1 MIQPLYSNHL
11 WPSLSIKLHQTQ
23 YSRLFSLFFPSHHSA
38 DDLNNAISACG
49 QDAGL
54 LQIGQEICLPGS
66 EKPGCPNVKSYNNN
80 ENCKVYVVQQGD
92 TVNSVAD
99 SLGIY
104 NQELQNLNADVVS
117 AGILQPNKYLKL
129 PTWSQTCG
137 DPNKAGESCRVYIVS
152 TGDFVA
158 GIASAFGVST
168 DDILAVNPGL
178 SAGAVL
184 QNGQP
189 IKIPPFPASCGAGT
203 PTKPPTD
210 TVIKCR
216 GYRVSTG
223 DNLQS
228 IAQAFKTTVAELGNV
243 NPELAGGALVQ
254 PGTIVKIPPY
264 DSSCDQPI
272 LVKLP
277 SSNGASPSPANASP
291 AVPVPLPLFSPSPV
305 VASPS
310 PAIMPSPM
318 VPSPM
323 PAPVPAPME
332 APVPAPSS
340 EAPAPAPEVTPVVVT
355 APPPIS
361 AAISPKAAMAAVFA
375 VIAALAF

>member
-1 MIQPLYSNHL
+1 M
-11 WPSLSIKLHQTQ
+11 
-23 YSRLFSLFFPSHHSA
+23 
-38 DDLNNAISACG
+38 
-49 QDAGL
+49 
-54 LQIGQEICLPGS
+54 
-66 EKPGCPNVKSYNNN
+66 
-80 ENCKVYVVQQGD
+80 
-92 TVNSVAD
+92 
-99 SLGIY
+99 
-104 NQELQNLNADVVS
+104 NADVVS

-158 GIASAFGVST
+158 GIASAFGVGT

-216 GYRVSTG
+216 GYRVNTG

-228 IAQAFKTTVAELGNV
+228 IAQAFKTTVNNIGVV
-243 NPELAGGALVQ
+243 NPELSGGALVQ

-277 SSNGASPSPANASP
+277 TGNGGDKPTPNGDDKPAAP
-291 AVPVPLPLFSPSPV
+291 AEPV
-305 VASPS
+305 
-310 PAIMPSPM
+310 
-318 VPSPM
+318 
-323 PAPVPAPME
+323 PVPAPKPTP
-332 APVPAPSS
+332 AVVDPPPAVLPSPIPLPLPVPVPVPAPILAPEPEPEPVPAPVEAPV
-340 EAPAPAPEVTPVVVT
+340 EAPAEAPEVEVIIAEDEVVVIT
-355 APPPIS
+355 EAPPPAPVS
-361 AAISPKAAMAAVFA
+361 AAVSTKAVVAGVVA
-375 VIAALAF
+375 VIVAVAF

>member
-1 MIQPLYSNHL
+1 
-11 WPSLSIKLHQTQ
+11 
-23 YSRLFSLFFPSHHSA
+23 
-38 DDLNNAISACG
+38 
-49 QDAGL
+49 
-54 LQIGQEICLPGS
+54 
-66 EKPGCPNVKSYNNN
+66 
-80 ENCKVYVVQQGD
+80 
-92 TVNSVAD
+92 VAD

-158 GIASAFGVST
+158 GIASAFGVAT

-277 SSNGASPSPANASP
+277 SGNGGDPTPNASPDAKPLPVPVPVLPSPVLVSPSPAM
-291 AVPVPLPLFSPSPV
+291 
-305 VASPS
+305 
-310 PAIMPSPM
+310 MPSPILPL
-318 VPSPM
+318 VPP
-323 PAPVPAPME
+323 PVLAPEPVPE
-332 APVPAPSS
+332 
-340 EAPAPAPEVTPVVVT
+340 PAPAPVEAPAEAPVVVT
-355 APPPIS
+355 STPPPPS
-361 AAISPKAAMAAVFA
+361 AAVSTKAVVAGVVA
-375 VIAALAF
+375 VIAAVAF

>member
-1 MIQPLYSNHL
+1 MYP
-11 WPSLSIKLHQTQ
+11 P
-23 YSRLFSLFFPSHHSA
+23 FPPFPSA
-38 DDLNNAISACG
+38 DDLNAAISACE

-158 GIASAFGVST
+158 GIASAFGVAT

-277 SSNGASPSPANASP
+277 DVDGASNGGSAPPANVTP
-291 AVPVPLPLFSPSPV
+291 ANQVPLPVVKPEPVPVPVVVPPPV
-305 VASPS
+305 V
-310 PAIMPSPM
+310 MPTPI
-318 VPSPM
+318 
-323 PAPVPAPME
+323 PAPVPV
-332 APVPAPSS
+332 PVPAPVSAPEPEAVPAAAPA
-340 EAPAPAPEVTPVVVT
+340 EAPVAPVVPVVVPVAAL
-355 APPPIS
+355 APASS
-361 AAISPKAAMAAVFA
+361 AAVGTKAVVAGVVA
-375 VIAALAF
+375 VIAAVAF

>member
-1 MIQPLYSNHL
+1 
-11 WPSLSIKLHQTQ
+11 
-23 YSRLFSLFFPSHHSA
+23 
-38 DDLNNAISACG
+38 
-49 QDAGL
+49 
-54 LQIGQEICLPGS
+54 
-66 EKPGCPNVKSYNNN
+66 
-80 ENCKVYVVQQGD
+80 
-92 TVNSVAD
+92 
-99 SLGIY
+99 
-104 NQELQNLNADVVS
+104 LNADVVS

-137 DPNKAGESCRVYIVS
+137 DPNKAGDSCRVYIVS

-158 GIASAFGVST
+158 GIAAAFGVSS

-228 IAQAFKTTVAELGNV
+228 IAQAFKTTVADLGDV

-264 DSSCDQPI
+264 DSSCDQPV

-277 SSNGASPSPANASP
+277 TGNGGASPSPANASP
-291 AVPVPLPLFSPSPV
+291 VVPLPVPLPLFSPSPV
-305 VASPS
+305 VASP
-310 PAIMPSPM
+310 PLFVPSPIAAP
-318 VPSPM
+318 VPAPAPIAAPM
-323 PAPVPAPME
+323 PAPVE
-332 APVPAPSS
+332 APVPAPT
-340 EAPAPAPEVTPVVVT
+340 EAPVVVVST
-355 APPPIS
+355 PPPPS
-361 AAISPKAAMAAVFA
+361 SAVSAKAAIAAVVAMIAAMAF
-375 VIAALAF
+375 